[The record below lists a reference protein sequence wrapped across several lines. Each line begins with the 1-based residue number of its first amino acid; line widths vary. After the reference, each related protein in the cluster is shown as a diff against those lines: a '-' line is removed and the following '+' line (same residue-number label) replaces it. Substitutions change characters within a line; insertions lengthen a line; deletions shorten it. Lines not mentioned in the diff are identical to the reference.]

1 MIIKKNWWYR
11 ILSKKFDEKITV
23 LEISAHSYGV
33 KNWWVLSKNIQLF
46 YPDIFSYDKELRMT
60 CKICDKKMFIWLG
73 QWKNE
78 DNILLWKLGSPRSI

>member
-11 ILSKKFDEKITV
+11 ILSKKFDEKIT
-23 LEISAHSYGV
+23 
-33 KNWWVLSKNIQLF
+33 VLSKNIQLF

>member
-23 LEISAHSYGV
+23 L
-33 KNWWVLSKNIQLF
+33 LSKNIQLF